1 MNEVL
6 VVKEV
11 TKKFGGLVAL
21 KNVSLSVA
29 KGEIFGIIGPNGSGK
44 TTLFNIISGLLRP
57 DKGKVVFMGKNITR
71 LKPHERVK
79 LGIARTFQNLRI
91 YPYLPVYYNVAIS
104 ARAVYKNRKLAHA
117 KTAWALTVTGLLA
130 EAEELAGTLTPYKLR
145 MVEFARALVVDP
157 KVMLLDEPFAGLNPS
172 EAELL
177 MSSIKNLNKQGITF
191 LIIEHKL
198 KYLMKLADRVMVLSY
213 GEKIFEGKPHEV
225 VSNAKVIEAYIGR
238 GYAYEGPRY

>member
-1 MNEVL
+1 MNRVL
-6 VVKEV
+6 IVEEV
-11 TKKFGGLVAL
+11 TKRFGGLIAL
-21 KNVSLSVA
+21 RNVSLSVM

-71 LKPHERVK
+71 LKPHERAR

-104 ARAVYKNRKLAHA
+104 ARAIHKDKKLAHA
-117 KTAWALTVTGLLA
+117 KTMWALTITGLLA
-130 EAEELAGTLTPYKLR
+130 EAKELAGTLTPYKLR
-145 MVEFARALVVDP
+145 MVEFARALAVDP

-177 MSSIKNLNKQGITF
+177 MDLIRNLNKQGITF

-198 KYLMKLADRVMVLSY
+198 KYLMRLADRVMVLSY
-213 GEKIFEGKPHEV
+213 GEKIYEGRPYEV
-225 VSNAKVIEAYIGR
+225 VKNPKVIEAYIGR
-238 GYAYEGPRY
+238 GYIHEGSHR